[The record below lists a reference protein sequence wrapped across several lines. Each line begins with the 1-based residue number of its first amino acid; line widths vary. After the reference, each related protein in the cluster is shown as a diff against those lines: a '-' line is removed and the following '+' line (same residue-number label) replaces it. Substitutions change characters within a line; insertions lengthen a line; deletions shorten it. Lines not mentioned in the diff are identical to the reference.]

1 MNKDNNKMTDVTD
14 EIFGTK
20 NDASNKAVSK
30 ESKKADMVGEQLP
43 EGFEFINPPAE
54 QLPQNIIPAEI
65 LDRQKELD
73 NLFRDVT
80 KNFIRIGFHLL
91 HFKETREYKPLGYS
105 RFDDFV
111 KKEYGLSK
119 STAYNFINVCV
130 KYSAKDNDGKPTR
143 ILAKEYQKYTSSQLI
158 AMLRMNEDAIAQ
170 IDPDKT
176 AREIKKEL
184 KVSKNYDGEFNPE
197 SDNYSDAEKAEE
209 GKEEKSKKKNSR
221 DITIPVMRLSMAKG
235 QTWDD
240 VMTDKVRNA
249 CNIYLNDDKRVSDG
263 NDYSIEICIVYPDK
277 SAI

>member
-1 MNKDNNKMTDVTD
+1 MSKENNKMVDVTD
-14 EIFGTK
+14 
-20 NDASNKAVSK
+20 DASNKTLLQ
-30 ESKKADMVGEQLP
+30 ENKKADSSSEQLP
-43 EGFEFINPPAE
+43 EGFVSMNPPE
-54 QLPQNIIPAEI
+54 KEKTPKNIVPAEI

-91 HFKETREYKPLGYS
+91 HFKETKEYKALGYS

-111 KKEYGLSK
+111 KSEYSLSK

-130 KYSAKDNDGKPTR
+130 KYSAKDSDGRPTR
-143 ILAKEYQKYTSSQLI
+143 IIAKEYQKYTSSQLV

-170 IDPDKT
+170 VDPEKT

-184 KVSKNYDGEFNPE
+184 KASTNYDGEFNPE
-197 SDNYSDAEKAEE
+197 SDDYSGNPDND
-209 GKEEKSKKKNSR
+209 KEEKPKKKNSR
-221 DITIPVMRLSMAKG
+221 DITVPVMRLSMAKG

-240 VMTDKVRNA
+240 VVTDKVRTV
-249 CNIYLNDDKRVSDG
+249 CNTYLNDDKRVADG